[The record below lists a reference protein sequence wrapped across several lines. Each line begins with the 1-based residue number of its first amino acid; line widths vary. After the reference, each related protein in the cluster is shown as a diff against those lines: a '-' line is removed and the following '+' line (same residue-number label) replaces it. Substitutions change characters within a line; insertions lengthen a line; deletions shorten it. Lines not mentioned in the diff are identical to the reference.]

1 MAQIDSNLT
10 KDQVAQMEREFARKR
25 AAAER
30 RRAAELARLSDERTM
45 VDERQTTWTY
55 FIVDGNFIRLI
66 ACDTAEETLDVPAD
80 FEGFPLKEVDP
91 EAFSNLVATRE
102 IALPDSIEAIG
113 AYAFRGCEN
122 LERLVLPARTTTFS
136 SSWVSKC
143 PNLTELSLPESLETV
158 TNEVLANQAVK
169 TLAIGRHTQFI
180 QPGAFEKSHLE
191 TLIISPD
198 NEHIGTDGTCIY
210 SADGSVLVA
219 LAKPAHCYEV
229 AAGCQRIAT
238 KAFAGAKML
247 EEVTLPEGVTHIDEL
262 AFANSG
268 ITTFTC
274 PASLVEIG
282 SKAFLRCLS
291 LKTVTLNEGL
301 RIIENEAFAG
311 STLESLRIP
320 ASVESIGNSITVRT
334 NVCHSGDDA
343 TFTIDDASGIYFI
356 DGQGCLYRN
365 DLDGMHLVQ
374 MLEPSLTAYEVNA
387 STVAIEEKAFAYHNA
402 LESVELPEGLKR
414 IGDGAFRVCRKLRR
428 VSVPDSLD
436 SVGPDAFID
445 TALEYF
451 RIPAGLVDIGKNA
464 LVTDGSHHEF
474 VPPALRTID
483 VDPGNP
489 RFFMHT
495 GMLCRRTELGVN
507 VVMFT
512 SSCERVEFPE
522 EIIEVEDYALNNA
535 RGIRELHLN
544 ARLRTIGACGLS
556 VMSQIRH
563 VRIDVEEP
571 IEGMTSFVLHF
582 PATTHSVHGFL
593 LALGGLG
600 SLYLPDI
607 FAQYD
612 NCIAAARDYHAPG
625 KSENA
630 SAYEQ
635 VKLII
640 DRLNDSVLL
649 TDNSKRRYQT
659 LVTSN
664 IEEICTD
671 IARHDDRVAM
681 GQLADLGLLT
691 ADNLDSVVASVN
703 KLQDA
708 AMTGYLLE
716 MKRIRFSDHAI
727 DFDL

>member
-1 MAQIDSNLT
+1 M
-10 KDQVAQMEREFARKR
+10 
-25 AAAER
+25 
-30 RRAAELARLSDERTM
+30 
-45 VDERQTTWTY
+45 
-55 FIVDGNFIRLI
+55 
-66 ACDTAEETLDVPAD
+66 
-80 FEGFPLKEVDP
+80 
-91 EAFSNLVATRE
+91 
-102 IALPDSIEAIG
+102 
-113 AYAFRGCEN
+113 
-122 LERLVLPARTTTFS
+122 
-136 SSWVSKC
+136 
-143 PNLTELSLPESLETV
+143 
-158 TNEVLANQAVK
+158 
-169 TLAIGRHTQFI
+169 
-180 QPGAFEKSHLE
+180 
-191 TLIISPD
+191 
-198 NEHIGTDGTCIY
+198 
-210 SADGSVLVA
+210 
-219 LAKPAHCYEV
+219 
-229 AAGCQRIAT
+229 
-238 KAFAGAKML
+238 
-247 EEVTLPEGVTHIDEL
+247 
-262 AFANSG
+262 
-268 ITTFTC
+268 
-274 PASLVEIG
+274 
-282 SKAFLRCLS
+282 
-291 LKTVTLNEGL
+291 
-301 RIIENEAFAG
+301 
-311 STLESLRIP
+311 
-320 ASVESIGNSITVRT
+320 RT

-365 DLDGMHLVQ
+365 DPDGMHLVQ

-483 VDPGNP
+483 VDPRNP

-495 GMLCRRTELGVN
+495 GMLCRRTKLGAN

-593 LALGGLG
+593 LA
-600 SLYLPDI
+600 
-607 FAQYD
+607 
-612 NCIAAARDYHAPG
+612 AAARDYHAPG